1 MKKNAVILFTR
12 IPVAGKTKTRL
23 RPLLSDDEC
32 CEIQRAFIT
41 DVFDV
46 LQSGLANCDIF
57 VCYSPEGNLD
67 DLMSI
72 TKNAKTHFQ
81 QEGSD
86 LGEKM
91 YNAFCH
97 VFAIGYERCLLIG
110 SDIPQLK
117 SEHINQALELLKS
130 SDIVLSP
137 TEDGGYYLVGMK
149 EPCKELFKLEEYGIS
164 NVFEKTI
171 AAANRAGKSCA
182 VGTMLA
188 DVDEPDDLYR
198 LAEALKIEDS
208 NICIETRKVLSEV
221 LPERGEAY

>member
-1 MKKNAVILFTR
+1 
-12 IPVAGKTKTRL
+12 L

-32 CEIQRAFIT
+32 CEIQRAFVT
-41 DVFDV
+41 DVFDM
-46 LQSGLANCDIF
+46 LQGGLVNYDIF

-67 DLMSI
+67 DLISI
-72 TKNAKTHFQ
+72 TKNAKSHFR

-97 VFAIGYERCLLIG
+97 VLAIGYQRCLLIG
-110 SDIPQLK
+110 SDIPLLK
-117 SEHINQALELLKS
+117 SEQIDEALQLLES
-130 SDIVLSP
+130 SDMVLSP

-149 EPCKELFKLEEYGIS
+149 EPCLEIFKLEEYGIS

-182 VGTMLA
+182 TGTMLA

-198 LAEALKIEDS
+198 LAEELKNEDS
-208 NICIETRKVLSEV
+208 NVCVETRKVLSEV